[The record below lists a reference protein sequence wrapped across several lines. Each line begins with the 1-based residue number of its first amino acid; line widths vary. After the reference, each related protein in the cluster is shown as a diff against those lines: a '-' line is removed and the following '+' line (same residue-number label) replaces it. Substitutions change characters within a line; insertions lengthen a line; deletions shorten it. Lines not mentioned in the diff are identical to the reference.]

1 MAPTRPHDDGTRVQ
15 ALALLSVK
23 TPMAEIIKKTGYTES
38 TIYKI
43 RKKAKSRGYDPSKD
57 EKILLAYVT
66 DAPKT
71 GRPKK
76 CTLEVE
82 EAVIKA
88 ISKNS
93 TTRQLS
99 TQAIAHIVSPLCKG
113 GISACSVHRI
123 LRRKGYKPCKPT
135 TKPGLTNDNKLA
147 RLQWCL
153 DHENWTLEDWKN
165 VIWSDETSV
174 TWGGQ
179 RGRIRVWRTSGEAY
193 KYHCIRW
200 RWKGFKQFMFWACF
214 SYDKKGPCHV

>member
-23 TPMAEIIKKTGYTES
+23 TPMAEIIEKTGYTES

-76 CTLEVE
+76 CTPEVE
-82 EAVIKA
+82 EAIIKA

-93 TTRQLS
+93 T
-99 TQAIAHIVSPLCKG
+99 
-113 GISACSVHRI
+113 
-123 LRRKGYKPCKPT
+123 
-135 TKPGLTNDNKLA
+135 
-147 RLQWCL
+147 
-153 DHENWTLEDWKN
+153 
-165 VIWSDETSV
+165 
-174 TWGGQ
+174 
-179 RGRIRVWRTSGEAY
+179 IR
-193 KYHCIRW
+193 
-200 RWKGFKQFMFWACF
+200 
-214 SYDKKGPCHV
+214 